1 MISILMPIYNGIEF
15 IQESVTSVLEQTFTE
30 WELLIAINGHPQNS
44 DVYQLAKKYE
54 EKSPNIHVFDF
65 YTLKGKSVTLNK
77 MIQHCKFDYIAI
89 LDVDDI
95 WHPVKLE
102 KQVPHMDKYDV
113 IGTQCIYFGDPN
125 LNGIVPYIPTGN
137 ISDFNFLS
145 VNPIINSSSLIKKSL
160 CYWNEEEFDSVEDHD
175 LWLRLR
181 NDNHTFYNV
190 YEILVKHR
198 IHQQSAFNSS
208 EKQRFQLN
216 KLMQRTSTHRIH

>member
-15 IQESVTSVLEQTFTE
+15 IQESVTSVLDQTFTE
-30 WELLIAINGHPQNS
+30 WELLIAINGHPKNS
-44 DVYQLAKKYE
+44 EIYQLAKKYE
-54 EKSPNIHVFDF
+54 EKSPRIRVFDF

-77 MIQHCKFDYIAI
+77 MVQHCKFDYIAI

-95 WHPVKLE
+95 WYPLKLE
-102 KQVPHMDKYDV
+102 KQLPYIDKYDV
-113 IGTQCIYFGDPN
+113 IGTKCIYFGDSQLNEVVPN
-125 LNGIVPYIPTGN
+125 IPTGN
-137 ISDFNFLS
+137 ISDFNFLPI
-145 VNPIINSSSLIKKSL
+145 NPIINSSSLIKKPL
-160 CYWNEEEFDSVEDHD
+160 CYWNEEEFDSIEDYD

-208 EKQRFQLN
+208 EKQLN